1 MTTAGLRI
9 GDQVVLEEDYD
20 ENYIPS
26 EQEIHEYA
34 VEIGIDPDR
43 EPELLWL
50 AREGMVAPL
59 PAEWKP
65 CQDVTGEVYYFN
77 FSTGQSTWDH
87 PCDEQ
92 YRQLVILERERAQQ
106 ARTLPAASGLGTGKK
121 DKEKKKKKEK
131 KDKKKEKKKD
141 LESLRAPVL
150 SGPLAPIRG
159 LSDGSLRGSL
169 GSLQPLKTSLGGV
182 LVNPSAVVSCNEEK
196 SAEEETEEERLRDS
210 GGLLRNLHLD
220 LDALGGLQYEDSEV
234 SETVPPEERT
244 EPELQDLALS
254 RDHSLDAPAEG
265 SLRGCHLP
273 SGPPGGSREYSSVS
287 SCPPTPDAAVS
298 GGREDKMSDRNKG
311 AQEEMEL
318 KRGDEEENGK
328 SDRDGEEIEEQIER
342 FSSPEDIE
350 RDQTEDRS
358 DERDQIVKRSD
369 DKKQQGVD
377 ERERSYS
384 QSDQTEEKSEV
395 ERHHREERLDDE
407 HEQTENKGDSMR
419 NEIRHRREEMNESEK
434 QDERNS
440 EKSVS
445 SVEEECGERD
455 EEEQSDTDDC
465 RNTDMDTS
473 EHMEE
478 THEDTQVQCLDHQP
492 TADLNDS
499 PRETDSKHLKR
510 SHRSSGMNSDREE
523 IEHLEVTRP
532 ETQMTNI
539 KSDTRKFVPQWNP
552 VSSEESE
559 AGERVQ
565 SLSSTDDVQRGFVSK
580 FSENVFDL
588 LELSPA
594 VESKDIERV
603 SKDANRCLLDD
614 VTSAQIPHSPD
625 NIRQRPTT
633 AYDRS
638 DISSHREGDET
649 DQRESDESEQT
660 RGERQDT
667 DRQTALE
674 ENSDEGETRRSEEE
688 RDRQMQDD
696 TRRLMEE
703 KDRRLQL
710 LRDAL
715 MEEEKEEERRIKEE
729 STEQL
734 RLLKEQLLK
743 ERREEEE
750 RLTRTTHTQLK
761 QLRDESEL
769 KLKELRQELES
780 ERDRVETENRRSL
793 DHLRAESEEGL
804 RAEKKRLQEKK
815 KEQLSSIILDA
826 KLSDRQKDLRSPRP
840 EKPLAEYQREL
851 TDVLQEVR
859 EEVERDHRRKL
870 EQLKE
875 KHQHEL
881 QNLRETHLE
890 QEKRERERLLNCLQ
904 EERDDLIS
912 KHTTQLHKL
921 QNMLDTQL
929 QETHKTHSQKESVLQ
944 DLIKK
949 LELQTKELQTQEA
962 ELQAKE
968 SVLRKKRQQLC
979 EEDYDIQREIQSLP
993 RLMKENQEL
1002 HDELQRERAERER
1015 ASCRMMKEREQLEKR
1030 LLDLQ
1035 ERCQQL
1041 TCRVS
1046 ELEEKN
1052 AASRMKDGEEDNE
1065 KKKKMKK
1072 KSENHLRLE
1081 DLEASACSAE
1091 SDISVDGVR
1100 QYMWNESVSLLRA
1113 RQFLEKQGT
1122 LVSDRQAALQAAH
1135 SSLKDPMTE
1144 SSAQQLYQNLQQEVK
1159 DLSELRETL
1168 QKGQTLLKEK
1178 EEKLN
1183 LLETSLTEEVSGE
1196 DGERSADRK
1205 VTFDVT
1211 ESEMSSVYGHEGTV
1225 PVKVQQLADSLQ
1237 LISGQLNSVL
1247 GALGS
1252 ITQKPNPPSLISPQ
1266 VPRSSWAWPI
1276 NSSPSLLQ
1284 HRPTDMM
1291 HTTWSSLNTETSRVH
1306 MTNSGFTS
1314 SLSSLRPSVE
1324 VEGHRLQGLIDGN
1337 KRWLEAQRKNLNIPL
1352 FPNLRNSSS
1361 GLLQLSLDDNNQIK
1375 VHRY

>member
-34 VEIGIDPDR
+34 VEIGIDPER

-182 LVNPSAVVSCNEEK
+182 LVNSSAVVSCQEEK
-196 SAEEETEEERLRDS
+196 SADEETEEERLRDS

-254 RDHSLDAPAEG
+254 RDHSLDAP
-265 SLRGCHLP
+265 
-273 SGPPGGSREYSSVS
+273 V
-287 SCPPTPDAAVS
+287 
-298 GGREDKMSDRNKG
+298 
-311 AQEEMEL
+311 
-318 KRGDEEENGK
+318 
-328 SDRDGEEIEEQIER
+328 
-342 FSSPEDIE
+342 
-350 RDQTEDRS
+350 
-358 DERDQIVKRSD
+358 
-369 DKKQQGVD
+369 
-377 ERERSYS
+377 
-384 QSDQTEEKSEV
+384 
-395 ERHHREERLDDE
+395 
-407 HEQTENKGDSMR
+407 
-419 NEIRHRREEMNESEK
+419 
-434 QDERNS
+434 
-440 EKSVS
+440 
-445 SVEEECGERD
+445 
-455 EEEQSDTDDC
+455 
-465 RNTDMDTS
+465 
-473 EHMEE
+473 
-478 THEDTQVQCLDHQP
+478 
-492 TADLNDS
+492 
-499 PRETDSKHLKR
+499 
-510 SHRSSGMNSDREE
+510 
-523 IEHLEVTRP
+523 
-532 ETQMTNI
+532 
-539 KSDTRKFVPQWNP
+539 
-552 VSSEESE
+552 EESE
-559 AGERVQ
+559 AGEPVQ

-625 NIRQRPTT
+625 NISHRPTT
-633 AYDRS
+633 AHDRS
-638 DISSHREGDET
+638 DISAHREGDET

-660 RGERQDT
+660 KGERQDT

-674 ENSDEGETRRSEEE
+674 ENSDEEEE
-688 RDRQMQDD
+688 RDRQMQEDR
-696 TRRLMEE
+696 RRLMEE

-710 LRDAL
+710 LRDTL
-715 MEEEKEEERRIKEE
+715 MEEEKEEERRMKEE
-729 STEQL
+729 SAEQL
-734 RLLKEQLLK
+734 RLLKERLLK

-750 RLTRTTHTQLK
+750 KLTHTTHTQLK
-761 QLRDESEL
+761 QLRYTHTDTHIYVYSIYKCLTGLFLCRDESEV
-769 KLKELRQELES
+769 KLRELRSELEA

-815 KEQLSSIILDA
+815 EEQLSSIRLEA

-890 QEKRERERLLNCLQ
+890 QENRERERLLNCLQ

-929 QETHKTHSQKESVLQ
+929 QETHKTHSQKESVLH

-949 LELQTKELQTQEA
+949 LELQSKEIQTQEA

-979 EEDYDIQREIQSLP
+979 EEDDDIQREVQSLP

-1002 HDELQRERAERER
+1002 HDELQREREERER
-1015 ASCRMMKEREQLEKR
+1015 ARCTMMKEREQLEKR
-1030 LLDLQ
+1030 LIDLQ

-1046 ELEEKN
+1046 ELEEMN
-1052 AASRMKDGEEDNE
+1052 AASRMRDGEEEKE
-1065 KKKKMKK
+1065 KKKKMKKK

-1081 DLEASACSAE
+1081 DLEASACSGE

-1113 RQFLEKQGT
+1113 RQFLEKQDT

-1252 ITQKPNPPSLISPQ
+1252 LTQKPNPPSLISPQ
-1266 VPRSSWAWPI
+1266 VLRSSWAWPI

-1291 HTTWSSLNTETSRVH
+1291 HTTWSSLNTETSRAH
-1306 MTNSGFTS
+1306 MTNS
-1314 SLSSLRPSVE
+1314 SLSSLRPSAE

-1337 KRWLEAQRKNLNIPL
+1337 KRWLEAQRKNRNIPL
-1352 FPNLRNSSS
+1352 FPNLRNTSS

>member
-34 VEIGIDPDR
+34 VEIGIDPER

-169 GSLQPLKTSLGGV
+169 GNFQPLKTSLGGV
-182 LVNPSAVVSCNEEK
+182 LVNSSAVVSCNEEK

-254 RDHSLDAPAEG
+254 RDHSLDAPAE
-265 SLRGCHLP
+265 
-273 SGPPGGSREYSSVS
+273 
-287 SCPPTPDAAVS
+287 
-298 GGREDKMSDRNKG
+298 
-311 AQEEMEL
+311 
-318 KRGDEEENGK
+318 
-328 SDRDGEEIEEQIER
+328 
-342 FSSPEDIE
+342 
-350 RDQTEDRS
+350 
-358 DERDQIVKRSD
+358 
-369 DKKQQGVD
+369 
-377 ERERSYS
+377 
-384 QSDQTEEKSEV
+384 
-395 ERHHREERLDDE
+395 
-407 HEQTENKGDSMR
+407 
-419 NEIRHRREEMNESEK
+419 
-434 QDERNS
+434 
-440 EKSVS
+440 
-445 SVEEECGERD
+445 
-455 EEEQSDTDDC
+455 
-465 RNTDMDTS
+465 
-473 EHMEE
+473 
-478 THEDTQVQCLDHQP
+478 
-492 TADLNDS
+492 
-499 PRETDSKHLKR
+499 
-510 SHRSSGMNSDREE
+510 
-523 IEHLEVTRP
+523 
-532 ETQMTNI
+532 
-539 KSDTRKFVPQWNP
+539 
-552 VSSEESE
+552 ESE
-559 AGERVQ
+559 AGEPVQ

-594 VESKDIERV
+594 VESKDMERV
-603 SKDANRCLLDD
+603 YKDPNRCLLDD

-625 NIRQRPTT
+625 NISHRPTT
-633 AYDRS
+633 THDRS
-638 DISSHREGDET
+638 DISAHREGDET

-674 ENSDEGETRRSEEE
+674 ENSDEEETRRSEEE
-688 RDRQMQDD
+688 RDRQMQED
-696 TRRLMEE
+696 RRGLMEE

-729 STEQL
+729 SAEQL
-734 RLLKEQLLK
+734 RLLKERLLK

-750 RLTRTTHTQLK
+750 KLTHTTHTQLK
-761 QLRDESEL
+761 QLRNESEV
-769 KLKELRQELES
+769 KLKELRQELEA

-793 DHLRAESEEGL
+793 DHLRAESEEWL

-815 KEQLSSIILDA
+815 EEQLSSIRLEA

-859 EEVERDHRRKL
+859 EEVESDHRRKL

-890 QEKRERERLLNCLQ
+890 QENRERERLLNCLQ

-929 QETHKTHSQKESVLQ
+929 QETHKTHSQKESALQ
-944 DLIKK
+944 DLLKK
-949 LELQTKELQTQEA
+949 LEVQTKELQTQEA

-979 EEDYDIQREIQSLP
+979 EEDDDIQREVQSLP

-1030 LLDLQ
+1030 LIDLQ

-1052 AASRMKDGEEDNE
+1052 AASRMKDGEEDKE
-1065 KKKKMKK
+1065 KKKKMMKK
-1072 KSENHLRLE
+1072 KSMNHLRLE
-1081 DLEASACSAE
+1081 DLEASACSGE

-1252 ITQKPNPPSLISPQ
+1252 LTQKPNPPSLISPQ
-1266 VPRSSWAWPI
+1266 LQPRSSWAWPI

-1284 HRPTDMM
+1284 HRPTDML
-1291 HTTWSSLNTETSRVH
+1291 HTTWSSLNTETSRAH
-1306 MTNSGFTS
+1306 MNNSGFTS

-1337 KRWLEAQRKNLNIPL
+1337 KRWLEAQRKNRNIPL

>member
-34 VEIGIDPDR
+34 VEIGIDPER

-182 LVNPSAVVSCNEEK
+182 LVNSSAVVSCQEEK
-196 SAEEETEEERLRDS
+196 SADEETEEERLRDS

-254 RDHSLDAPAEG
+254 RDHSLDAPVEG

-273 SGPPGGSREYSSVS
+273 SGPPGGSREHSSVS
-287 SCPPTPDAAVS
+287 SCPPTPGAAVS
-298 GGREDKMSDRNKG
+298 GGREDEMSDRNEG
-311 AQEEMEL
+311 AQEEVEL

-342 FSSPEDIE
+342 FSSPEDNE
-350 RDQTEDRS
+350 RDQAEDRS

-369 DKKQQGVD
+369 DEKQQGVVK
-377 ERERSYS
+377 RERSYS

-395 ERHHREERLDDE
+395 EKHQREERLDDE
-407 HEQTENKGDSMR
+407 HKQTENKCDSMR
-419 NEIRHRREEMNESEK
+419 IEMRHRREEMNESEK
-434 QDERNS
+434 ED

-455 EEEQSDTDDC
+455 EEEQSDTDDF
-465 RNTDMDTS
+465 RNTDVDTS

-478 THEDTQVQCLDHQP
+478 THEDTHVQCLDHQP

-499 PRETDSKHLKR
+499 PRETDSKHLKT

-532 ETQMTNI
+532 ETQKTNI

-559 AGERVQ
+559 AGEPVQ

-625 NIRQRPTT
+625 NISHRPTT
-633 AYDRS
+633 AHDRS
-638 DISSHREGDET
+638 DISAHREGDET

-660 RGERQDT
+660 KGERQDT

-674 ENSDEGETRRSEEE
+674 ENSDEEEE
-688 RDRQMQDD
+688 RDRQMQEDR
-696 TRRLMEE
+696 RRLMEE

-710 LRDAL
+710 LRDTL
-715 MEEEKEEERRIKEE
+715 MEEEKEEERRMKEE
-729 STEQL
+729 SAEQL
-734 RLLKEQLLK
+734 RLLKERLLK

-750 RLTRTTHTQLK
+750 KLTHTTHTQLK
-761 QLRDESEL
+761 QLRDESEV
-769 KLKELRQELES
+769 KLRELRSELEA

-815 KEQLSSIILDA
+815 EEQLSSIRLEA

-890 QEKRERERLLNCLQ
+890 QENRERERLLNCLQ

-929 QETHKTHSQKESVLQ
+929 QETHKTHSQKESVLH

-949 LELQTKELQTQEA
+949 LELQSKEIQTQEA

-979 EEDYDIQREIQSLP
+979 EEDDDIQREVQSLP

-1002 HDELQRERAERER
+1002 HDELQREREERER
-1015 ASCRMMKEREQLEKR
+1015 ARCTMMKEREQLEKR
-1030 LLDLQ
+1030 LIDLQ

-1046 ELEEKN
+1046 ELEEMN
-1052 AASRMKDGEEDNE
+1052 AASRMRDGEEEKE
-1065 KKKKMKK
+1065 KKKKMKKK

-1081 DLEASACSAE
+1081 DLEASACSGE

-1113 RQFLEKQGT
+1113 RQFLEKQDT

-1252 ITQKPNPPSLISPQ
+1252 LTQKPNPPSLISPQ
-1266 VPRSSWAWPI
+1266 VLRSSWAWPI

-1291 HTTWSSLNTETSRVH
+1291 HTTWSSLNTETSRAH
-1306 MTNSGFTS
+1306 MTNS
-1314 SLSSLRPSVE
+1314 SLSSLRPSAE

-1337 KRWLEAQRKNLNIPL
+1337 KRWLEAQRKNRNIPL
-1352 FPNLRNSSS
+1352 FPNLRNTSS

>member
-1 MTTAGLRI
+1 
-9 GDQVVLEEDYD
+9 
-20 ENYIPS
+20 
-26 EQEIHEYA
+26 
-34 VEIGIDPDR
+34 
-43 EPELLWL
+43 
-50 AREGMVAPL
+50 
-59 PAEWKP
+59 
-65 CQDVTGEVYYFN
+65 
-77 FSTGQSTWDH
+77 
-87 PCDEQ
+87 
-92 YRQLVILERERAQQ
+92 
-106 ARTLPAASGLGTGKK
+106 
-121 DKEKKKKKEK
+121 
-131 KDKKKEKKKD
+131 
-141 LESLRAPVL
+141 
-150 SGPLAPIRG
+150 
-159 LSDGSLRGSL
+159 
-169 GSLQPLKTSLGGV
+169 
-182 LVNPSAVVSCNEEK
+182 
-196 SAEEETEEERLRDS
+196 
-210 GGLLRNLHLD
+210 
-220 LDALGGLQYEDSEV
+220 
-234 SETVPPEERT
+234 
-244 EPELQDLALS
+244 
-254 RDHSLDAPAEG
+254 
-265 SLRGCHLP
+265 
-273 SGPPGGSREYSSVS
+273 
-287 SCPPTPDAAVS
+287 
-298 GGREDKMSDRNKG
+298 
-311 AQEEMEL
+311 
-318 KRGDEEENGK
+318 
-328 SDRDGEEIEEQIER
+328 
-342 FSSPEDIE
+342 
-350 RDQTEDRS
+350 
-358 DERDQIVKRSD
+358 
-369 DKKQQGVD
+369 
-377 ERERSYS
+377 
-384 QSDQTEEKSEV
+384 
-395 ERHHREERLDDE
+395 
-407 HEQTENKGDSMR
+407 
-419 NEIRHRREEMNESEK
+419 
-434 QDERNS
+434 
-440 EKSVS
+440 
-445 SVEEECGERD
+445 
-455 EEEQSDTDDC
+455 
-465 RNTDMDTS
+465 
-473 EHMEE
+473 
-478 THEDTQVQCLDHQP
+478 
-492 TADLNDS
+492 
-499 PRETDSKHLKR
+499 
-510 SHRSSGMNSDREE
+510 
-523 IEHLEVTRP
+523 
-532 ETQMTNI
+532 
-539 KSDTRKFVPQWNP
+539 
-552 VSSEESE
+552 
-559 AGERVQ
+559 
-565 SLSSTDDVQRGFVSK
+565 
-580 FSENVFDL
+580 
-588 LELSPA
+588 
-594 VESKDIERV
+594 
-603 SKDANRCLLDD
+603 
-614 VTSAQIPHSPD
+614 
-625 NIRQRPTT
+625 
-633 AYDRS
+633 
-638 DISSHREGDET
+638 
-649 DQRESDESEQT
+649 
-660 RGERQDT
+660 
-667 DRQTALE
+667 
-674 ENSDEGETRRSEEE
+674 
-688 RDRQMQDD
+688 
-696 TRRLMEE
+696 MEE

-729 STEQL
+729 SAEQL

-750 RLTRTTHTQLK
+750 KLTRTTHTQLK
-761 QLRDESEL
+761 QLRDESEV
-769 KLKELRQELES
+769 KLKDLRSELEA

-815 KEQLSSIILDA
+815 EEQLSSIRLEA

-859 EEVERDHRRKL
+859 DEVERDHRRKL

-929 QETHKTHSQKESVLQ
+929 QETHKTHSQKESALQ
-944 DLIKK
+944 DLLKK
-949 LELQTKELQTQEA
+949 LEIQTKELQTQEA

-979 EEDYDIQREIQSLP
+979 EEDDDIQREIQSLP
-993 RLMKENQEL
+993 RLLKENQEL

-1046 ELEEKN
+1046 ELEEMN

-1065 KKKKMKK
+1065 KKKMKKK

-1081 DLEASACSAE
+1081 DLEASACSGE

-1144 SSAQQLYQNLQQEVK
+1144 SSTQQLHQNLQQEVK

-1252 ITQKPNPPSLISPQ
+1252 LTQKPNPPSLISPQ
-1266 VPRSSWAWPI
+1266 LQPRSSWAWPI

-1291 HTTWSSLNTETSRVH
+1291 HTTWSSLNTETSRAH
-1306 MTNSGFTS
+1306 MNNSGFTS
-1314 SLSSLRPSVE
+1314 SLSSLRPSAE

-1337 KRWLEAQRKNLNIPL
+1337 KRWLEAQRKNRNIPL